1 MAWLCGKAKARRAK
15 SLENACTMH
24 ERNLVQ
30 MLYVRAALLITY
42 YESRHFDNWVILNR
56 NFIIIEYGDHIML
69 GNIIV
74 QL

>member
-1 MAWLCGKAKARRAK
+1 
-15 SLENACTMH
+15 MH

-56 NFIIIEYGDHIML
+56 NVIIIEYGDHIML

>member
-1 MAWLCGKAKARRAK
+1 MALWEGKLKARRAK

-42 YESRHFDNWVILNR
+42 YESRHFDKWVILNR